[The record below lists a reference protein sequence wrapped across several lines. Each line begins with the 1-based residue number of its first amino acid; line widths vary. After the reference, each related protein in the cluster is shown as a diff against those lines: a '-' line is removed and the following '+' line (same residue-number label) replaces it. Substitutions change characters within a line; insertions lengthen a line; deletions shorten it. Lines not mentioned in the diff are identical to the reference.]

1 MALTRS
7 QKEEV
12 LASLAD
18 MLGEDQT
25 ITFVRFNRL
34 PVQRMDELRTGL
46 RNEEVTFTI
55 VKKTLLE
62 VAFEKAGVAGE
73 QPELPGQIAVSY
85 GIGKTASA
93 RGVYNFKIDE
103 AAGEELEI
111 VGGIFEGEF
120 KGQEAMMEIAQIPS
134 TDELRGMFLNLISSP
149 VSGFA
154 IALDQYAQK
163 KGE

>member
-18 MLGEDQT
+18 ILGEDQT

-34 PVQRMDELRTGL
+34 PVQRMDTLRSELRD
-46 RNEEVTFTI
+46 EDATFTI

-62 VAFEKAGVAGE
+62 VAFEKAGVPGE
-73 QPELPGQIAVSY
+73 MPELPGQIAVSY
-85 GIGKTASA
+85 GTGKTASA
-93 RGVYNFKIDE
+93 RGVYNFKTDE
-103 AAGEELEI
+103 GAGEELEI

-120 KGQEAMMEIAQIPS
+120 RGQEAMMEIAQIPS
-134 TDELRGMFLNLISSP
+134 TEELRGMFLNLISSP
-149 VSGFA
+149 VRSFA
-154 IALDQYAQK
+154 IALNQYAEKQ
-163 KGE
+163 EA